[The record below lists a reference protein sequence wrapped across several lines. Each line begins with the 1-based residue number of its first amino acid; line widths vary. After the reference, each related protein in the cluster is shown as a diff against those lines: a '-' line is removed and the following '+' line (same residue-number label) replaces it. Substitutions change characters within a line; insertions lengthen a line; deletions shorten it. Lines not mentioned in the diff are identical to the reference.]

1 MKTLLITVG
10 LCAALVACGDTPEE
24 HSAVN
29 VTVPDYNPLPGGG
42 DPGPPPCGRTY
53 VIKFTTD
60 AGTFTKVVPVYCN
73 PEGDTYHGDPCPD
86 CGDPYERQYYAVDPD
101 PNEKQSHP
109 QTIREQQK
117 RERE

>member
-1 MKTLLITVG
+1 MKTLLTVG
-10 LCAALVACGDTPEE
+10 LCAILVACGDTPEE
-24 HSAVN
+24 HNAVN
-29 VTVPDYNPLPGGG
+29 VTVPDYIPLPGGG

-101 PNEKQSHP
+101 PWESHP
-109 QTIREQQK
+109 QVIREQQK